1 MPESI
6 KVSVFGIVGSP
17 LCVASSDGQEV
28 YERLNAAFEANR
40 KVTLSFHNVTAL
52 TSAFLNV
59 AIGQLYGTFSEDI
72 IQPSLDMENM
82 EKDDEDLLESVVENA
97 KRVLQRSRK
106 IQPSN
111 SRDIKRS
118 RINQGDVWSYN
129 STSQHKLFHS
139 NDEDNYSNILRKSY
153 S

>member
-52 TSAFLNV
+52 TSAFLNA
-59 AIGQLYGTFSEDI
+59 AIGQLYGTFSEDK
-72 IQPSLDMENM
+72 IQSSLEMENM
-82 EKDDEDLLESVVENA
+82 EKDDEDLLERVVENA
-97 KRVLQRSRK
+97 KQYFKDPERFNQA
-106 IQPSN
+106 IQETLN
-111 SRDIKRS
+111 D
-118 RINQGDVWSYN
+118 DV
-129 STSQHKLFHS
+129 
-139 NDEDNYSNILRKSY
+139 
-153 S
+153 